1 MNLILDQPAWLFA
14 AVLGLIA
21 ALIGWRALRALS
33 ADRRLIAVG
42 SRLLLFAVL
51 ALALAAPQL
60 IRTSDTLTVIA
71 LVDTSASVR
80 AYAPTTLDAQG
91 IPVTIADRAL
101 ARLERDT
108 SRLDDDRLGLL
119 AFDAVP
125 RLIASP
131 TPAPL
136 TDPSFELPTS
146 EGTDIPAAIRA
157 AQALVPP
164 DSRARILLISDGL
177 NTGPDPE
184 SLPLLAPIDV
194 VPIDYTITNEVI
206 LESVRAPS
214 RARPGSVIPVEITLR
229 STTNAQGTLAL
240 TVNATPIDLD
250 PDSTSTDLPLALR
263 PGTDTIT
270 VRAPIDQGR
279 VHRIRAR
286 WIPSTNDTSAAN
298 NESSAITLARDQGR
312 ALLVIPSTE
321 SAPQADHLL
330 ALLESQNWTTDTTL
344 PSNIP
349 TDLVELE
356 AYDIVLLVNTP
367 RDLVPRRAEH
377 ALIDAVRALGVGLVL
392 VGGDQALSAGA
403 WKGSDLADIIPL
415 ELDVPDDVVKAHVA
429 VALVLDS
436 SGSMA
441 RSVLGSSRS
450 QQAVANEAAAGAIEV
465 LDQSDYVSVI
475 AFNNAARTVV
485 PIRRNDDTQSI
496 QQRIRS
502 ISPNG
507 GTNLTPAL
515 DLARQQLL
523 SVDSNTKHIVVLSD
537 GSSQNAAALP
547 GIAKELAAEGIKV
560 STITIGDEAD
570 EMTMRLIAQQS
581 GGLYYRVVNPSVLPR
596 VFLKAVRVLRKPM
609 VREGTIT
616 PVILEPTSPLAL
628 GLPDLPSISGL
639 VVTEF
644 KSNDPR
650 VMTPIVSEEG
660 EPILAAQQTE
670 LGRVAA
676 FTSDASLWTRSW
688 IDSGASERLWTR
700 VIAWTARDETEGL
713 GSLRTIVD
721 NDTLTLE
728 YEAINDTGAPIDG
741 ASVSATLY
749 DTSGTNRTT
758 TLTQTAPGRYESTV
772 NAITPGDHVIVVS
785 PTVVGES
792 GQPEPQAP
800 TIAAV
805 HVSPQRELATLQSSR
820 ATLERLAQRSGGRV
834 LDLADT
840 APIFDRTNL
849 DPVRTYEPIW
859 RALILA
865 ALILFLLDL
874 TARRLAWDRWL
885 AQARAETLAVTQ
897 RVQSDRLAAVQRRQR
912 TDPHVTIEPERK
924 RRRKPAT
931 TEPKAEPPAD
941 PDTESSSLLAAKR
954 RARERFEDQD
964 S

>member
-1 MNLILDQPAWLFA
+1 MNLLLDQPVWLSA
-14 AVLGLIA
+14 ATLGLIA

-33 ADRRLIAVG
+33 TDRRIIAVG

-51 ALALAAPQL
+51 ALALAAPQI
-60 IRTSDTLTVIA
+60 IRTSDTLTVIT
-71 LVDTSASVR
+71 LIDTSSSVR
-80 AYAPTTLDAQG
+80 AYAPTTLDDQG
-91 IPVTIADRAL
+91 VPVTIADQILTRIDN
-101 ARLERDT
+101 DT
-108 SRLDDDRLGLL
+108 SRQDTDRLGLL
-119 AFDAVP
+119 AFDALP
-125 RLIASP
+125 KLIASP

-136 TDPSFELPTS
+136 NDPSFELPTT
-146 EGTDIPAAIRA
+146 EGTDIPSAIRA

-164 DSRARILLISDGL
+164 DSRARILLISDGQ
-177 NTGPDPE
+177 NTGTDPE

-250 PDSTSTDLPLALR
+250 PDSPSTDLPLALT

-279 VHRIRAR
+279 VHRIRAI
-286 WIPSTNDTSAAN
+286 WIPANNDTSIAN
-298 NESSAITLARDQGR
+298 NESSTITLARDQGR
-312 ALLVIPSTE
+312 ALVVLPSTDSE
-321 SAPQADHLL
+321 DQATELL
-330 ALLESQNWTTDTTL
+330 TLLDSQNWTTDTLL

-349 TDLVELE
+349 ADLIELE
-356 AYDIVLLVNTP
+356 SYDLIVLVNTP
-367 RDLVPRRAEH
+367 RDVVPRRAEL
-377 ALIDAVRALGVGLVL
+377 ALINAVRALGVGLVF

-415 ELDVPDDVVKAHVA
+415 NLDVPDDVVKAHVA

-436 SGSMA
+436 SGSMS
-441 RSVLGSSRS
+441 RSVLGSSSS
-450 QQAVANEAAAGAIEV
+450 QQTVANEAAAGAIEV
-465 LDQSDYVSVI
+465 LDQSDFVSVI
-475 AFNNAARTVV
+475 AFSSTARTVV
-485 PIRRNDDTQSI
+485 PIQRNDNTQAI
-496 QQRIRS
+496 QQRIRTITPS
-502 ISPNG
+502 G
-507 GTNLTPAL
+507 GTNLEPAL
-515 DLARQQLL
+515 NLAKQQLL
-523 SVDSNTKHIVVLSD
+523 SVESNTKHIVVLSD
-537 GSSQNAAALP
+537 GSSQNAPALP
-547 GIAKELAAEGIKV
+547 GIAQQLASEGIKV
-560 STITIGDEAD
+560 STITIGDNAD
-570 EMTMRLIAQQS
+570 EMTMRLIAQES
-581 GGLYYRVVNPSVLPR
+581 GGLYYRVINPSVLPR

-609 VREGTIT
+609 IREGVIT

-628 GLPDLPSISGL
+628 NLPDLPPISGL

-650 VMTPIVSEEG
+650 VMTPIVSDQG

-670 LGRVAA
+670 LGRVTA
-676 FTSDASLWTRSW
+676 FTSDTALWTRSW
-688 IDSGASERLWTR
+688 IQSGASQPLWSR
-700 VIAWTARDETEGL
+700 IIAWTARDETEGL
-713 GSLRTIVD
+713 GSLRTIVNAD
-721 NDTLTLE
+721 SLTLE

-741 ASVSATLY
+741 ATVTATLY

-785 PTVVGES
+785 PTVVGE
-792 GQPEPQAP
+792 PQAP

-834 LDLADT
+834 LDLTDPT
-840 APIFDRTNL
+840 LPIFDRSNL

-859 RALILA
+859 RALILT

-885 AQARAETLAVTQ
+885 AQARAETIAVTQ
-897 RVQSDRLAAVQRRQR
+897 RVQADRLSTVQHRQR

-924 RRRKPAT
+924 RRRKPAPSSPT
-931 TEPKAEPPAD
+931 PDSTEPRPEPPA
-941 PDTESSSLLAAKR
+941 EESSLLAAKR
-954 RARERFEDQD
+954 RARERFDDQ
-964 S
+964 SS